1 MDFVLTSVYLSHTNV
16 KLLAIEQFSFY
27 LDMKFRVR
35 VPYSY
40 FKIVQ
45 IENCIYLIWR
55 SDCVAH
61 GEVYS
66 IQHYVIKFVSD

>member
-27 LDMKFRVR
+27 LDMKVR